1 MPGATMPTTTAGPA
15 PNALARGAGAMRL
28 PTAPRERKP
37 ALAALAVLL
46 ILAGALATMLLVN
59 RSGHRISVVKVG
71 DTTIAAGSKLSAD
84 QFVEASVADDSSIH
98 YVLWSQVGQLNGLV
112 TYNTLVHDSLLTR
125 DMLGD
130 QASGKTDY
138 PPGTSLM
145 GIQVKQGHYPNG
157 QMSIGDKYTLY
168 TYTVA
173 QGANPQ
179 GTQNGQNAQNTSAG
193 WQSQGTVTL
202 VGGDN
207 SGTATLT
214 IAVPTDKVLAIANA
228 SDLML
233 TKTYG

>member
-1 MPGATMPTTTAGPA
+1 MPGATMPTMTTGPA
-15 PNALARGAGAMRL
+15 PTTLARGAGAMRL

-59 RSGHRISVVKVG
+59 RSGHRISVVRVG
-71 DTTIAAGSKLSAD
+71 DTTIAAGSKLSGD
-84 QFVEASVADDSSIH
+84 PNSGQFVEASVAADSNIN
-98 YVLWSQVGQLNGLV
+98 YVLWSQLGTLNNRV
-112 TYNTLVHDSLLTR
+112 TYNTLVHGALLTG
-125 DMLGD
+125 DMLAD
-130 QASGKTDY
+130 QPGSQTDF

-145 GIQVKQGHYPNG
+145 GIQVKQGRYPNG
-157 QMSIGDKYTLY
+157 QMARGDKYTLY
-168 TYTVA
+168 TDTVS
-173 QGANPQ
+173 QGANQ
-179 GTQNGQNAQNTSAG
+179 QSTSTG

-202 VGGDN
+202 VSGDN